1 MLVEVLFFTQKI
13 KTTGLGVAIIQLRY
27 RNRRSEGMK
36 NIDVLA
42 NCLEYIEGHLKENIK
57 TPDIAKACC
66 LSKSSLEKMFQYVY
80 HLSVHGYIIRRRMML
95 AARMLSEHQEISIL
109 TVAVE
114 CGYSSHEAFTRAFKE
129 IWNCNPSE
137 FRNRK
142 YSELFPR
149 YREPIQEGDRYIMQR
164 RNVDISQ
171 LYDLFCE
178 RRNCY
183 FVCCDIK
190 SLVPINE
197 ISFKAGDLAILESMK
212 RMENAAG
219 EDDIV
224 FRIGGDE
231 FCILTNS
238 EEKEYAEKIVD
249 SIIAKNG
256 ETFAYEEQ
264 QIPLNLYAIST
275 KFEGNQMKYND
286 LFTQLHMSIR
296 ESKPM

>member
-1 MLVEVLFFTQKI
+1 
-13 KTTGLGVAIIQLRY
+13 
-27 RNRRSEGMK
+27 MK

-42 NCLEYIEGHLKENIK
+42 NCLEYIECHLKENIK

-95 AARMLSEHQEISIL
+95 AAKMLSEHPETSIL
-109 TVAVE
+109 TVAVD

-137 FRNRK
+137 FRSRK

-149 YREPIQEGDRYIMQR
+149 YRGPIQEGDAYIMQR

-197 ISFKAGDLAILESMK
+197 ISIKAGDLAILESMK
-212 RMENAAG
+212 RMNDAAG
-219 EDDIV
+219 EEDIV

-231 FCILTNS
+231 FCMLTNS
-238 EEKEYAEKIVD
+238 ESKAYAEEIVKKI
-249 SIIAKNG
+249 SAKNG
-256 ETFAYEEQ
+256 DAFAYEDQ
-264 QIPLNLYAIST
+264 QIPLSLYAIAT
-275 KFEGNQMKYND
+275 KFEGKQMKYND

>member
-1 MLVEVLFFTQKI
+1 
-13 KTTGLGVAIIQLRY
+13 
-27 RNRRSEGMK
+27 MK
-36 NIDVLA
+36 NIDLLA
-42 NCLEYIEGHLKENIK
+42 DSLDYIEGHLKDNIK

-66 LSKSSLEKMFQYVY
+66 CSKSTLEKMFQYVY

-95 AARMLSEHQEISIL
+95 AARMLSEQPEISIL
-109 TVAVE
+109 TVAVD
-114 CGYSSHEAFTRAFKE
+114 CGYSSHEAFARAFKE

-137 FRNRK
+137 FRNKK

-149 YREPIQEGDRYIMQR
+149 YREPLQEGDRYIMQR

-183 FVCCDIK
+183 FICCDIK

-212 RMENAAG
+212 RMNEAAG
-219 EDDIV
+219 EEDIV

-231 FCILTNS
+231 FCMLTAS
-238 EEKEYAEKIVD
+238 EDAAYAEEIVKKITQ
-249 SIIAKNG
+249 KNG
-256 ETFAYEEQ
+256 EAFAYETQ
-264 QIPLNLYAIST
+264 QIPLNLYAVAT
-275 KFEGNQMKYND
+275 KFTGKHMKYND
-286 LFTQLHMSIR
+286 LFTELHQAIR
-296 ESKPM
+296 VSKNEE

>member
-1 MLVEVLFFTQKI
+1 
-13 KTTGLGVAIIQLRY
+13 
-27 RNRRSEGMK
+27 MK
-36 NIDVLA
+36 NIDVLV
-42 NCLEYIEGHLKENIK
+42 NCLEYIENHLKDNLK

-95 AARMLSEHQEISIL
+95 AAKMLSENPEKSIL

-114 CGYSSHEAFTRAFKE
+114 CGYSSHEAFTRAFKD

-137 FRNRK
+137 FRSRK

-149 YREPIQEGDRYIMQR
+149 YREPIQEGDNYIMQR

-190 SLVPINE
+190 SLIPIND
-197 ISFKAGDLAILESMK
+197 ISYKAGDLAILESMK
-212 RMENAAG
+212 RMEDAAG

-231 FCILTNS
+231 FCMLTNS
-238 EEKEYAEKIVD
+238 EDKAYADAIVEKIL
-249 SIIAKNG
+249 SKNG
-256 ETFAYEEQ
+256 DTFDYEGQ
-264 QIPLNLYAIST
+264 QIPLNLHAVST
-275 KFEGNQMKYND
+275 KFEGKQMKYND
-286 LFTQLHMSIR
+286 LFTELHQAIR
-296 ESKPM
+296 VCKL